1 MKKIGL
7 VFILLSHTLFAYS
20 QENETD
26 PVRDYVDSVRFT
38 RQQVDL
44 IQNLKFSGYFQF
56 QYQFADTAGI
66 NTYEGGSFASD
77 VNNRFTIRRGRMK
90 MTYSDKISTY
100 VLQFDATEKGVAI
113 RDAYIKFTEQKF
125 KRLELTA
132 GVFDRPFGYEISY
145 SSRLRESPERG
156 RMSQIL
162 FPNERDLGAMLSFN
176 KTWNAKK
183 QFIKWDA
190 GIFNGTGFLIGDID
204 SKKDF
209 ISRINYEN
217 NSGKIFKYGFGASMY
232 AGQLINASKFIYE
245 MSGAGFIVDSS
256 STNLK
261 QYERRKYFGVN
272 AQFNFF
278 TTLGF
283 TIIRAE
289 YINGTQPGTHNS
301 TASPTTIPVAGTPTY
316 IRHFD
321 GAYFYL
327 VQNILKSKHQVVL
340 KYDWYDPN
348 KNVKGKEIGIAGS
361 GTNATDVKYSTFGMG
376 YIYRATDHVRFM
388 FYYDVVTNERTNVK
402 GTNSTNDLTKDLSDN
417 VATIRMQYRF

>member
-1 MKKIGL
+1 MKKNSL
-7 VFILLSHTLFAYS
+7 AFFLLLQVLNGFA

-26 PVRDYVDSVRFT
+26 PIRDYVDSVRFT

-44 IQNLKFSGYFQF
+44 IQNLRFSGYFQF

-66 NTYEGGSFASD
+66 NTYEGGSFAAD

-125 KRLELTA
+125 KRIELTA

-162 FPNERDLGAMLSFN
+162 FPNERDLGAMISVN
-176 KTWNAKK
+176 KVWNSKK
-183 QFIKWDA
+183 QFVKWDV
-190 GIFNGTGFLIGDID
+190 GVFNGTGFLIGDID

-217 NSGKIFKYGFGASMY
+217 NKGKIFKYGFGASMY
-232 AGQLINASKFIYE
+232 SGQLINSSKFIYE
-245 MSGAGFIVDSS
+245 MAGANFKVDSS
-256 STNLK
+256 SSNIK
-261 QYERRKYFGVN
+261 QYEKRQYFGLN

-278 TTLGF
+278 TELGF
-283 TIIRAE
+283 TIIRCE
-289 YINGTQPGTHNS
+289 YINGNQPGTHSS
-301 TASPTTIPVAGTPTY
+301 TASPTAIPVAGTSTY

-327 VQNILKSKHQVVL
+327 IQNILKSKHQVVL

-348 KNVKGKEIGIAGS
+348 KNVKGNEIGVIGS
-361 GTNATDVKYSTFGMG
+361 GTNATDIKYTTLGFG
-376 YIYRATDHVRFM
+376 YIYRATDHMRFM
-388 FYYDVVTNERTNVK
+388 FYYDMVSNEKTSVK
-402 GTNSTNDLTKDLSDN
+402 GTNSTNDFTKDLNDN
-417 VATIRMQYRF
+417 VTTIRMQYRF